1 MPLGQGLCL
10 HPRNG
15 PLEFL
20 AQCEYLGGNQ
30 EMFGK
35 NLTLRIQQ
43 GCPMSTVQEAIRN
56 IIFGLI
62 CKTGTEDDGRYNISP
77 SFIEDPP

>member
-10 HPRNG
+10 NPHNR

-43 GCPMSTVQEAIRN
+43 GCHMSTI
-56 IIFGLI
+56 
-62 CKTGTEDDGRYNISP
+62 
-77 SFIEDPP
+77 